1 MRIRKLFVAAAGTAF
16 AAAVV
21 CALPSSA
28 FASEYVAKY
37 NDNYYETLQS
47 AICAARSGID
57 AEVTL
62 IANVSENVTI
72 DHGSTVTLNLS
83 HYTLKAA
90 DSSAPTITNN
100 GTLTISASGG
110 GVK

>member
-28 FASEYVAKY
+28 FASGYVATY
-37 NDNYYETLQS
+37 NGNSYDTLQE
-47 AICAARSGID
+47 AVDAARSGID
-57 AEVTL
+57 AEIKL
-62 IANVSENVTI
+62 IANTSENITVCS
-72 DHGSTVTLNLS
+72 GSKVTLNLS
-83 HYTLKAA
+83 NYTLKAA
-90 DSSAPTITNN
+90 NSSVPTITNN

-110 GVK
+110 G